1 MHKTEAGKAGKVD
14 SFDEAAG
21 KKLIQAVALLATIG
35 RLDNMQTFL
44 FGKNVESD
52 LLEFSTTLPL
62 NDVIRSQGSVQGRC

>member
-1 MHKTEAGKAGKVD
+1 MVD

-44 FGKNVESD
+44 FGKDVESN
-52 LLEFSTTLPL
+52 LLKFPTTLPL
-62 NDVIRSQGSVQGRC
+62 DDVIRSQGSLGGDVDRGG